1 MRKQTKGNYPYIY
14 LNKQNMFNNNNN
26 QEREDHQLSSVPLTH
41 HH

>member
-1 MRKQTKGNYPYIY
+1 MKQTKGNYPYNY
-14 LNKQNMFNNNNN
+14 LNKQNMFNNNN